1 MSLEMPQGLR
11 WLGYLAG
18 TAWPEGDEDKLFAL
32 AQDWH
37 TAATDLQNLISAVQA
52 ACDTAL
58 DNYSGS
64 GREQM
69 ASQFEALLS
78 GDQSVDAIAKN
89 LQQIGDSVQD
99 CGTQIEY
106 TKLQV
111 ISTLA
116 IMAAEI
122 AWALAT
128 LWGAFA
134 VPAIE
139 AEGAG
144 ILQIVGRALTNRL
157 IAHAARVAEMPL
169 WKLAAIEVV
178 EQAGI
183 GFVQD
188 LAIQEYQKNKGHRSG
203 IDWKQTITTAAVA
216 GISAGVATPVGH
228 YLGAGLGNWVGRDS
242 MTWWKSSGIA
252 VASAVPAG
260 LAGAGAGIVAN
271 GVITGEWEFDPA
283 ALLGGV
289 GGGLVGGV
297 HGVIGHATQ
306 TRLNSLSL
314 GGGFSDGSFP
324 KGDDPAGSLSD
335 LSGGEEKWGGGALVA
350 GRSGG
355 PDSEPGPGAGDRSRF
370 ATAAFSRTL
379 EPEGADRTR
388 PASAMSARSA
398 SSASIAE
405 VAHSGRV
412 SATQPKSSEFSPST
426 STRNAAVPR
435 RSGGSDET
443 STKTTVSGSR
453 TSIGAT
459 RSQTSPFGRGRS
471 VDATLPQSRVSASRT
486 GIDEARS
493 QPPLAG
499 RSRSVDEGSRQSRVS
514 APRAGVDEA
523 RLQPPLSE
531 RSRSVDETPQPSRV
545 SGSRAS
551 LDEARSQPPLS
562 GDSRR
567 VDEMLPQEPGFAR
580 SENVDE
586 TTSSRGGTGSEI
598 SSQVSVSSRSI
609 DDGDVLSRASS
620 MRASEVEE
628 TSGDRSAKSLPNGG
642 ISSTSRESAI
652 SRLRGES
659 RANISSAN
667 GGDGSSVRRAPV
679 ATLQARPQPVDS
691 MRATSPLA
699 ESVLKSAPAVR
710 VSDQTAES
718 TEITRSLTGK
728 HDDSGPS
735 LGGSRTSDFVD
746 NSRRAGLAGDGN
758 DSETKDPKVGSSLH
772 DSADRLSTPEL
783 VLVHHL
789 PADPDHQLRSPD
801 DDGAANLNACGPL
814 ALAKIVELTGSTV
827 ARVPQDRVGRSGMSA
842 LELEHAAGAP
852 LHPFDDHDSIGDHL
866 LDLGPGSVALVVDAY
881 RGRTDRYGVG
891 AHAYLMHNSGGEI
904 RVVDPATGQRHSRT
918 SSDIRS
924 THAILYTERG
934 VPHLLPEQRTS
945 RAERFGA
952 VRIGTHRRTDGDDI
966 AERRPGDPPLEQDST
981 VGRLDGEEKPET
993 IAAELN
999 RQQTDGRSN
1008 SEKESPL
1015 LSDKAVRVAEDLD
1028 SPAPPEDSTASEVKS
1043 DVTSTQRQ
1051 DPELKKQ
1058 SEKEPD
1064 RKEQPEPKKKLES
1077 QKKPEPKK
1085 KPEPEKEPESQKELE
1100 PKEKLEQ
1107 EPVHEEEAELPW
1119 DIPKIVIT
1127 PSGDDLPVA
1136 VREFGS
1142 QRDGAKDLTN
1152 IVPIPQETV
1161 EWLHEQI
1168 FHMVEGDRGVDEKFR
1183 ESVRRVLTQRL
1194 LSSDASVW
1202 PQLMS
1207 ATGMPLRVKYRGS
1220 RYPISL
1226 RVSLRALGPSKEQ
1239 IAPLSDG
1246 PPVGIQQWA
1255 FGIVS
1260 SADTSSNGDYR
1271 AFSYAYNHTFPADHG
1286 ALTYVALGG
1295 ELDLVNNQVSTS
1307 VTVTSTVQPMVII
1320 RSKGRSWPFDYAMT
1334 WELSHGDS
1342 LADSLSPTPADRVW
1356 YPTVSDPA
1364 KGMAGDPPNNMLV
1377 WFPNYL
1383 KVGAIPMVNE
1393 KIASTVPAP
1402 MSRAVGEFH
1411 LYGPVTIPNHSR
1423 IMADVMSS
1431 FRADLSGMSDNSMAK
1446 FREFFGEGNFRSL
1459 ITAAARTPDDL
1470 PSADETEKT
1479 GDEVA
1484 TTGDEKEKD
1493 ESTIISPTFYTSS
1506 GKTIGA
1512 LQISVVLH
1520 GGEEITGPTTEKSV
1534 LESFVLRSLGMQG
1547 SSVTANSLGFNPSL
1561 GFGFGG
1567 KEKDPSTGIQSLGG
1581 QFTIKGGASQ
1591 KFSHT
1596 LSYGGSA
1603 RIAHSLRTG
1612 EPLLHVTP
1620 QMTVHVKLIRPNSR
1634 AVDPAPGTALAGGHD
1649 YPVNMLVPSLE
1660 TFGHAPTAPLYLP
1673 SEILHL
1679 RQLGVSTTPLAVH
1692 GAKPLFA
1699 EVKKWMSGLGFFP
1712 PDRDAPSWGQNKLG
1726 WLSDKTTLESTHT
1739 ERLDNLRKFE
1749 QMSNQLGLRG
1759 GLDEAIEGGERI
1771 GKDGKPTWDGGAPTW
1786 FELPTSTGTKRIS
1799 VFLITER
1806 RYLSDDPHEGVS
1818 HEWTLPKVQTLN
1830 YSGSTIP
1837 GDEQFS
1843 KTPAAWN
1850 VGGNFSVTSPFDEKA
1865 RLLFQGFTP
1874 DYTLSG
1880 GKSEIRDSN
1889 SGTGH
1894 EYYTLSP
1901 TENGT
1906 QIFGV
1911 PVRHRIVLTYSHGS
1925 APDDLVRDGDVRLAV
1940 PTYRTHT
1947 EKFDEMPVP
1956 TFREFEDEDAR
1967 RLALPSAGRSLE
1979 DNVFRPPDTTIYD
1992 RVGGSREVRKAAFDL
2007 IDDIALELEQE
2018 AASSTSSERSEET
2031 SPELES
2037 IPDDPSP
2044 EEDAVVPR
2052 IIRTFPDD
2060 SEEFEL
2066 SFVDPATGRAFP
2078 AFDFDFEDDAPA
2090 PGFGGSFR
2098 PREVPRI
2105 TFTPPES
2112 RDGHDE
2118 WHEIDLHDD
2127 SSDNG
2132 HEVDLRD
2139 AGHDDSQEHEI
2150 AEADNR
2156 PMPGTFPVD
2165 DDTAGEGS
2173 EPALTWPQVRDF
2185 LQSSTHWAVGQ
2196 AGDMGYRVGR
2206 WLWRNAVG
2214 EPATNPESMA
2224 HEAIHTGLSPY
2235 HMNADAP
2242 RIFRDSY
2249 VAVEG
2254 ASTPGTLAGT
2264 DITVKTTGY
2273 LTNVRVR
2280 PRPPKMDAER
2290 WLQSVNGAGHTDTNQ
2305 LGHQWGASLTE
2316 SVGKVDRNVI
2326 PGAAYHYSTSYS
2338 HSDTVNDNSAVFRVT
2353 TEDTTPVHWFVADA
2367 HYLVNVRVGVR
2378 NLARGLIAGGPHIDR
2393 TRVVD
2398 MPDAVEFLLVDN
2410 DLQNNPDL
2418 LALVNDSNLEAGFG
2432 QEYGDIAEANPPDRG
2447 LPIAYVKGKRIGY
2460 GAVTNVE
2467 VEGGRDAYQKLA
2479 LELVEKYAPGIT
2491 KPGSANY
2498 LAGVET
2504 RINEHTTTLALRTL
2518 PNAGPDGRTAFHLI
2532 DRTRPFDPH
2541 LVEVTFSARPDPSV
2555 DLSTI
2560 RGKRVT
2566 STSGVDNIFG
2576 HSNGDGAALEV
2587 PGATRMSDSRK
2598 RGHQI
2603 DFTLSGQHGGHRP
2616 KFDLSVQRQSNLTE
2630 IQTSSR
2636 ERRAWQRSFGNT
2648 SEFPVPHEYVV
2659 EIRKRPLA
2667 EARLAMLVRRGISGF
2682 AMAGGGIGLLPPL
2695 QLSDLAGLAAPTT
2708 ESRKSLKAGTLIRFN
2723 TSETPE
2729 ADTLA
2734 ELPEPGLYRSDP
2746 SIRPPASTEGDAV
2759 IEMEVAP
2766 AVQKLLSGPT
2776 WVPTRGIEIYE
2787 FEGVPELA
2795 QALRQV
2801 DPSLDIDDRMV
2812 SNRSS
2817 EGMFIRLTTL
2827 VESNRL
2833 TLLGPAATAPFLNT
2847 RSQREAILSGP
2858 AQPDG
2863 DHAGPTSVKIT
2874 LYSPQIEKSGKDI
2887 AIDDIWWAGD
2897 GFETEADNSINTTA
2911 NFSLSS
2917 PYTGEGNDRGAFTI
2931 PLTGEHAG
2939 AGQFNVITSNR
2950 RELLRFGTPMEGP
2963 APEEG
2968 GDTVGTIGHRLRALA
2983 KIEVR
2988 GPKGTL
2994 WVSGDALIRTTETPP
3009 GLELRPVPPVE
3020 DRLTKEDLDTRE
3032 EQQETDT
3039 PPNKSSDH
3047 DDSTEPE
3054 DPEFISKKSDSEA
3067 KPDTETETKSEAEA
3081 KARTEA
3087 ELRAK
3092 AEAEARAR
3100 SEAQAR
3106 TRAEGEAR
3114 DKSDAEAKTK
3124 AAEAKSGGKG
3134 IETES
3139 GDHHPAPA
3147 SGDVRRPG
3155 LRSGTVGRIPAPAGH
3170 VWESMPPDGDCF
3182 FYALERVVYHDDPP
3196 ATVAELDRRIRGL
3209 RAEVAH
3215 EMRADPDTY
3224 FRSFHTILSAAEV
3237 PGARDLERTEL
3248 RALLRARNTVRLRD
3262 RFYEQIEATTNR
3274 RVWRNAVSHLVPQ
3287 AATAVLARRGLTLRV
3302 QNDELRATG
3311 GWTLG
3316 ENTSATPDA
3325 TTLVHGSHY
3334 YLAVPTGDHTPG
3346 SAPRAADA
3354 TLQSTHPP
3362 VRDWDELDDLLGP
3375 AVQQHT
3381 PRSYRESSPQTTG
3394 IVVLGDES
3402 GARYIWLP
3410 PADSWPGEM
3419 HDATDQPVSLT
3430 LEQVLTDSAVTV
3442 VRTPGLTEDPATTHD
3457 PDLSLSD
3464 RSSATDSSAPH
3475 APAPVVESKSLEDDG
3490 SLDTDP
3496 VEKSFDPSPTPPP
3509 SPTGTAVFAPVR
3521 QEDSAQSG
3529 NRLVS
3534 GGEDWTESPSFDSSA
3549 MSPPS
3554 PTGTV
3559 RFSSVRQD
3567 DSDLSDDSSVYGND
3581 DRGVRPSPPDGP
3593 LHSTVGGDGHEFDI
3607 PFRMGSE
3614 LPTASEVNRTDADP
3628 NSTGGA
3634 ERSPALQRPVISSEP
3649 PPRQQSDDETRTDI
3663 TVSDKMQEKSDPRI
3677 EPVRDDESEVTDVV
3691 DRPFSLRPS
3700 ESALSDAAE
3709 STALPGAESV
3719 LPAKPLAPEDIRS
3732 ALRFDSDDDDAGHE
3746 KSIVPAAD
3754 SAVLSQETPP
3764 SHPVFEPIT
3773 ATEPRTSGDRMR
3785 EELRTAD
3792 SAAVQAFPL
3801 SRDWNGSRNQ
3811 WDSFRRSSPVS
3822 NESITHTMSPLPRR
3836 RTLRGWDHIS
3846 PSPVTG
3852 LRSFSLLPAETSLGQ
3867 DPRLSDLLDVT
3878 VVPSEPE
3885 SRDITDPTIPASDM
3899 RPMSDGSTEVRTD
3912 DALRHTDD
3920 TPLATEGRPFG
3931 TNGRSLHTDGTP
3943 LRIDNEPSGIE
3954 DSSLGT
3960 DGRSLRTDD
3969 AALRTDDTQLVAD
3982 GRPLG
3987 NDARLLRSDG
3997 RPLGIDGGSL
4007 GTYGRSLRIE
4017 GARLR
4022 TDDSLLGADRR
4033 PLRADGRS
4041 VRTDDAPLGTD
4052 GRFLHTDDASLRSH
4066 ATARTDGALHASGSP
4081 KRASNSRTPLQR
4093 LRRLVSRL
4101 HGRETSGDTTA
4112 GVDPRSVGHAPH
4124 RHLRDIFRR
4133 PLSRF
4138 RSRTTT
4144 STGTTQGDGATPRT
4158 SVTNFESL
4166 TTRRI
4171 RTPSDTVADALSGI
4185 QRDTGSTVIRPP
4197 KQPAPLTGRS
4207 RRDVERAAGGRLR
4220 GYPDDHRISRQLE
4233 LLGPGAQALV
4243 VAVHPTGDANGV
4255 GAYAYRMFD
4264 RNGTTF
4270 VHDTTDHTHTLP
4282 GQRTPASVHAIL
4294 YTGEGVISRPVRLR
4308 DETIPEFPRNA
4319 RIGAR
4324 PDIDDDNWQRPQRS
4338 PATIDRRS
4346 RLTDDHD

>member
-11 WLGYLAG
+11 WLSYLAG
-18 TAWPEGDEDKLFAL
+18 TAWPGGDEDKLFAL

-89 LQQIGDSVQD
+89 LQQLGDSVQD

-128 LWGAFA
+128 MWGAFA

-144 ILQIVGRALTNRL
+144 ILQIIGRALTNRL

-306 TRLNSLSL
+306 SRLNSLSL
-314 GGGFSDGSFP
+314 GGGFADGSFP

-355 PDSEPGPGAGDRSRF
+355 SDSKPGPGAGDRSRF
-370 ATAAFSRTL
+370 ATAAFSSAF
-379 EPEGADRTR
+379 ESEGADRTR
-388 PASAMSARSA
+388 PASAMSVRSA
-398 SSASIAE
+398 NSDSLAE
-405 VAHSGRV
+405 VAHSGKV
-412 SATQPKSSEFSPST
+412 SPTQSRSSEFSPST
-426 STRNAAVPR
+426 STRNAAVPQ

-443 STKTTVSGSR
+443 STKTAVSGSR

-459 RSQTSPFGRGRS
+459 RPQTSLFGRSRT
-471 VDATLPQSRVSASRT
+471 VDATLPQSRVPES
-486 GIDEARS
+486 
-493 QPPLAG
+493 
-499 RSRSVDEGSRQSRVS
+499 
-514 APRAGVDEA
+514 RAGVD
-523 RLQPPLSE
+523 QN
-531 RSRSVDETPQPSRV
+531 
-545 SGSRAS
+545 
-551 LDEARSQPPLS
+551 RSQPPLS
-562 GDSRR
+562 GGNRR
-567 VDEMLPQEPGFAR
+567 VAEMPPQELGFVR
-580 SENVDE
+580 SESVDE
-586 TTSSRGGTGSEI
+586 TTFTRGGTGKEI
-598 SSQVSVSSRSI
+598 SSQVPVSSRPI
-609 DDGDVLSRASS
+609 NGGDVLSRASS
-620 MRASEVEE
+620 ARASDAEGNSRE
-628 TSGDRSAKSLPNGG
+628 RSAKVTRTDE
-642 ISSTSRESAI
+642 ISGTSREAAA
-652 SRLRGES
+652 SRLRAES
-659 RANISSAN
+659 RASISSAN
-667 GGDGSSVRRAPV
+667 GGDGSSARRAPV
-679 ATLQARPQPVDS
+679 ATLQAGPRPV
-691 MRATSPLA
+691 
-699 ESVLKSAPAVR
+699 
-710 VSDQTAES
+710 
-718 TEITRSLTGK
+718 
-728 HDDSGPS
+728 
-735 LGGSRTSDFVD
+735 
-746 NSRRAGLAGDGN
+746 RRADDGN
-758 DSETKDPKVGSSLH
+758 DSETTDPKVGSSVH
-772 DSADRLSTPEL
+772 NSADRLSTPERAP
-783 VLVHHL
+783 VHHL
-789 PADPDHQLRSPD
+789 PADLDHQWRSPE
-801 DDGAANLNACGPL
+801 DDGAANLNACGPM
-814 ALAKIVELTGSTV
+814 ALAKLVELTGSTV

-842 LELEHAAGAP
+842 LELEDAAGAP
-852 LHPFDDHDSIGDHL
+852 LHPFDDHDNIGDHL
-866 LDLGPGSVALVVDAY
+866 LDLGPGSVALVVDTY

-904 RVVDPATGQRHSRT
+904 RVIDPATGRQHSRT
-918 SSDIRS
+918 SADVRS
-924 THAILYTERG
+924 THAILYTDNG
-934 VPHLLPEQRTS
+934 IPHLLPEQRTS
-945 RAERFGA
+945 RAEHFGA
-952 VRIGTHRRTDGDDI
+952 VRIGTHQRTEGDDT
-966 AERRPGDPPLEQDST
+966 AERRPGDPPLERDST
-981 VGRLDGEEKPET
+981 VERLDGEE
-993 IAAELN
+993 
-999 RQQTDGRSN
+999 
-1008 SEKESPL
+1008 
-1015 LSDKAVRVAEDLD
+1015 
-1028 SPAPPEDSTASEVKS
+1028 
-1043 DVTSTQRQ
+1043 
-1051 DPELKKQ
+1051 
-1058 SEKEPD
+1058 
-1064 RKEQPEPKKKLES
+1064 EPK
-1077 QKKPEPKK
+1077 
-1085 KPEPEKEPESQKELE
+1085 KELE
-1100 PKEKLEQ
+1100 PKEKLE
-1107 EPVHEEEAELPW
+1107 EEPEPKKKKVPVHEEEAEPPW

-1168 FHMVEGDRGVDEKFR
+1168 FHMVEGNRGVDEKFR

-1207 ATGMPLRVKYRGS
+1207 ATGMPLRVKYQGS

-1271 AFSYAYNHTFPADHG
+1271 AFSYAFNHTFPADHG

-1342 LADSLSPTPADRVW
+1342 LADSLSPTPSDRVW

-1383 KVGAIPMVNE
+1383 KVGSIPMVNQ

-1423 IMADVMSS
+1423 IMADVISS

-1470 PSADETEKT
+1470 PSADETEK
-1479 GDEVA
+1479 
-1484 TTGDEKEKD
+1484 D
-1493 ESTIISPTFYTSS
+1493 ESTIISPTLYTSS

-1512 LQISVVLH
+1512 LQVSVVLH

-1634 AVDPAPGTALAGGHD
+1634 AVDPAPGTALVGGHD
-1649 YPVNMLVPSLE
+1649 YPVNMLVPSVE

-1692 GAKPLFA
+1692 GTKPLFA

-1726 WLSDKTTLESTHT
+1726 WLADKTTRESTHT

-1771 GKDGKPTWDGGAPTW
+1771 GKDGKPTWDGGAPAW
-1786 FELPTSTGTKRIS
+1786 FELPTSTGTERIS

-1947 EKFDEMPVP
+1947 EKFDETPVP
-1956 TFREFEDEDAR
+1956 TFREFDDEDAR

-1992 RVGGSREVRKAAFDL
+1992 RVGGSREVRRAAFDL

-2018 AASSTSSERSEET
+2018 TDSSTSSEHSEEA
-2031 SPELES
+2031 SRELETD
-2037 IPDDPSP
+2037 PDNRSRGD
-2044 EEDAVVPR
+2044 DAV
-2052 IIRTFPDD
+2052 I
-2060 SEEFEL
+2060 
-2066 SFVDPATGRAFP
+2066 
-2078 AFDFDFEDDAPA
+2078 
-2090 PGFGGSFR
+2090 
-2098 PREVPRI
+2098 PRI

-2132 HEVDLRD
+2132 HEVDLRE
-2139 AGHDDSQEHEI
+2139 AGHGDSQEHEI

-2156 PMPGTFPVD
+2156 PMPGTFPLD

-2173 EPALTWPQVRDF
+2173 EPPLTWPQVRDF

-2235 HMNADAP
+2235 HMNADAS

-2254 ASTPGTLAGT
+2254 ASTPGTLAAT

-2290 WLQSVNGAGHTDTNQ
+2290 WLQSVNGAGHTDSSQ

-2326 PGAAYHYSTSYS
+2326 PGAAYHYSSSDS

-2378 NLARGLIAGGPHIDR
+2378 NLARGLIAGGPQIDR

-2418 LALVNDSNLEAGFG
+2418 LALINDSNLEAGFG

-2616 KFDLSVQRQSNLTE
+2616 KFDLAVQRQSNLTE

-2682 AMAGGGIGLLPPL
+2682 AMTGGGIGLLPPL

-2708 ESRKSLKAGTLIRFN
+2708 ESRESLKAGTLIRFN

-2729 ADTLA
+2729 ADTLT

-2766 AVQKLLSGPT
+2766 AVQKLLAGPT

-2801 DPSLDIDDRMV
+2801 DPSLDIDDRML

-2847 RSQREAILSGP
+2847 RAQREAILPGP
-2858 AQPDG
+2858 AEPDG

-3009 GLELRPVPPVE
+3009 GLEPRPVPPVE
-3020 DRLTKEDLDTRE
+3020 DRLTQEDVDTHE
-3032 EQQETDT
+3032 EQRETDT
-3039 PPNKSSDH
+3039 PPKKSTDH
-3047 DDSTEPE
+3047 DEGTEPE
-3054 DPEFISKKSDSEA
+3054 DPETVSKKSDSET
-3067 KPDTETETKSEAEA
+3067 KPDTETDAEA
-3081 KARTEA
+3081 KSQAEAKVRAEA

-3092 AEAEARAR
+3092 AEAETRAEAEAEARAKAEVEARAR
-3100 SEAQAR
+3100 SEVEAR
-3106 TRAEGEAR
+3106 VRAESEAR
-3114 DKSDAEAKTK
+3114 DKSNAEAKTK
-3124 AAEAKSGGKG
+3124 AAEAKSGAKGKG

-3139 GDHHPAPA
+3139 GHRHPAPA
-3147 SGDVRRPG
+3147 SGEVRRPG
-3155 LRSGTVGRIPAPAGH
+3155 LRSGTIGRIPAPAGH

-3196 ATVAELDRRIRGL
+3196 ATAAELDRRIRGL

-3215 EMRADPDTY
+3215 EMRADPDAY

-3248 RALLRARNTVRLRD
+3248 RDLLQARNTVRLRD
-3262 RFYEQIEATTNR
+3262 RFYEQIGAITNR

-3334 YLAVPTGDHTPG
+3334 YLAVPAAGRAPG
-3346 SAPRAADA
+3346 SAPRAPGA
-3354 TLQSTHPP
+3354 TLSSRRPP
-3362 VRDWDELDDLLGP
+3362 VRDWNELDDLLGP

-3381 PRSYRESSPQTTG
+3381 PRSYRESSSQTTG

-3430 LEQVLTDSAVTV
+3430 LEQVLADPAVTV
-3442 VRTPGLTEDPATTHD
+3442 VCTPGLTGDPATTHD
-3457 PDLSLSD
+3457 PHLSPSGH
-3464 RSSATDSSAPH
+3464 SSATDSSASH
-3475 APAPVVESKSLEDDG
+3475 TPAFVVENKLLEDQ
-3490 SLDTDP
+3490 SPLDTDP
-3496 VEKSFDPSPTPPP
+3496 VDTSFDPSAPPPP

-3521 QEDSAQSG
+3521 QEDSAQSN
-3529 NRLVS
+3529 NRFVS
-3534 GGEDWTESPSFDSSA
+3534 GGEDWTESRSFDSSA

-3554 PTGTV
+3554 STGTV
-3559 RFSSVRQD
+3559 RFAPVRQD
-3567 DSDLSDDSSVYGND
+3567 DSDLSDDSSVYSND
-3581 DRGVRPSPPDGP
+3581 DRGAQPSPPDGP
-3593 LHSTVGGDGHEFDI
+3593 QHSTVGGDDREFDI
-3607 PFRMGSE
+3607 PFRMGAE
-3614 LPTASEVNRTDADP
+3614 LPTAAEVNRADTDP
-3628 NSTGGA
+3628 NSTLGA
-3634 ERSPALQRPVISSEP
+3634 ERSPALQQPVISSEP
-3649 PPRQQSDDETRTDI
+3649 PLRQQSDDETRTEI
-3663 TVSDKMQEKSDPRI
+3663 TFSDKMQEKPDHRI
-3677 EPVRDDESEVTDVV
+3677 EPVRDDESEVTDAV

-3700 ESALSDAAE
+3700 ESTLSEVAE
-3709 STALPGAESV
+3709 FTLLPGTESV
-3719 LPAKPLAPEDIRS
+3719 LPTKPSALEDIRS
-3732 ALRFDSDDDDAGHE
+3732 ALRFDSDDEGAGHE
-3746 KSIVPAAD
+3746 KLILPAD
-3754 SAVLSQETPP
+3754 SEVLSQETPA
-3764 SHPVFEPIT
+3764 SHPVFESIT
-3773 ATEPRTSGDRMR
+3773 ATGPQTSGDQMR
-3785 EELRTAD
+3785 EELLTAD
-3792 SAAVQAFPL
+3792 GAAVQAFPL
-3801 SRDWNGSRNQ
+3801 SQYRDQ

-3822 NESITHTMSPLPRR
+3822 NESITHMASLPTRR
-3836 RTLRGWDHIS
+3836 RALRGWDHIS
-3846 PSPVTG
+3846 PSPVTRR
-3852 LRSFSLLPAETSLGQ
+3852 RSFSLLPAEEFIGH
-3867 DPRLSDLLDVT
+3867 DPHT
-3878 VVPSEPE
+3878 GP
-3885 SRDITDPTIPASDM
+3885 I
-3899 RPMSDGSTEVRTD
+3899 SDGSTEVRTD
-3912 DALRHTDD
+3912 DA
-3920 TPLATEGRPFG
+3920 P
-3931 TNGRSLHTDGTP
+3931 
-3943 LRIDNEPSGIE
+3943 
-3954 DSSLGT
+3954 
-3960 DGRSLRTDD
+3960 LRTD
-3969 AALRTDDTQLVAD
+3969 
-3982 GRPLG
+3982 
-3987 NDARLLRSDG
+3987 
-3997 RPLGIDGGSL
+3997 
-4007 GTYGRSLRIE
+4007 
-4017 GARLR
+4017 
-4022 TDDSLLGADRR
+4022 
-4033 PLRADGRS
+4033 
-4041 VRTDDAPLGTD
+4041 
-4052 GRFLHTDDASLRSH
+4052 
-4066 ATARTDGALHASGSP
+4066 ATARTDGVLHDSGSP
-4081 KRASNSRTPLQR
+4081 EHAPSSRAPLQR

-4101 HGRETSGDTTA
+4101 YGRETPGDTTA
-4112 GVDPRSVGHAPH
+4112 EVDPRSVGRAPH

-4144 STGTTQGDGATPRT
+4144 STGIAHGDGATPRT
-4158 SVTNFESL
+4158 SVTNSESL

-4171 RTPSDTVADALSGI
+4171 RIPSDTVADALTGI
-4185 QRDTGSTVIRPP
+4185 QRDTGSAVIRPLR
-4197 KQPAPLTGRS
+4197 QPAPLTGRS

-4220 GYPDDHRISRQLE
+4220 GYPDDHRISRQLQ

-4264 RNGTTF
+4264 RNGTIF

-4282 GQRTPASVHAIL
+4282 GQRTRASVHAIL
-4294 YTGEGVISRPVRLR
+4294 YTAEGVISRPLRLR

-4324 PDIDDDNWQRPQRS
+4324 SDIH
-4338 PATIDRRS
+4338 
-4346 RLTDDHD
+4346 DHD

>member
-11 WLGYLAG
+11 WLSYLAG

-37 TAATDLQNLISAVQA
+37 TAETDLQNLISAVQA
-52 ACDTAL
+52 ACDIAL

-69 ASQFEALLS
+69 VSQFEALLS

-128 LWGAFA
+128 MWGAFA

-144 ILQIVGRALTNRL
+144 ILQIIGRALTNRL

-188 LAIQEYQKNKGHRSG
+188 LAIQEYQKNRGHRSG

-228 YLGAGLGNWVGRDS
+228 YLGAGLGNWFGRDS
-242 MTWWKSSGIA
+242 MTWWKASGIA

-306 TRLNSLSL
+306 SRLNSLSL
-314 GGGFSDGSFP
+314 GGGFADGSFP

-355 PDSEPGPGAGDRSRF
+355 SDIEPGPGTGDRSRF
-370 ATAAFSRTL
+370 ATAAFSSTF

-398 SSASIAE
+398 SSDSIAE
-405 VAHSGRV
+405 VAHSGKV
-412 SATQPKSSEFSPST
+412 SPTQSKSSEVSPST

-435 RSGGSDET
+435 RSGGGDET

-459 RSQTSPFGRGRS
+459 RSQTSPFGRSRS

-486 GIDEARS
+486 SIGEARS
-493 QPPLAG
+493 QLPLSG
-499 RSRSVDEGSRQSRVS
+499 RSRSVDE
-514 APRAGVDEA
+514 
-523 RLQPPLSE
+523 
-531 RSRSVDETPQPSRV
+531 TTQPSRV

-551 LDEARSQPPLS
+551 LDENRSQPPLS
-562 GDSRR
+562 GGSRR
-567 VDEMLPQEPGFAR
+567 VDEMSPKELGFAR
-580 SENVDE
+580 SENVGE
-586 TTSSRGGTGSEI
+586 TTSMRGGTGSEV
-598 SSQVSVSSRSI
+598 SSQVSVSARSVNG
-609 DDGDVLSRASS
+609 GDVLSRASS
-620 MRASEVEE
+620 MRPSDIEG
-628 TSGDRSAKSLPNGG
+628 TSGERSAKALRTEE
-642 ISSTSRESAI
+642 ISGTSREAAD
-652 SRLRGES
+652 SRLRAES
-659 RANISSAN
+659 RASISSAN

-679 ATLQARPQPVDS
+679 ATLQARPQSVAS
-691 MRATSPLA
+691 VRATSPA
-699 ESVLKSAPAVR
+699 TESVLKSAPAVR
-710 VSDQTAES
+710 VSDQAAES
-718 TEITRSLTGK
+718 SEITRSLAGK
-728 HDDSGPS
+728 RDAAGPALS
-735 LGGSRTSDFVD
+735 GSRTSDFVD
-746 NSRRAGLAGDGN
+746 NSGRAGLADDGN
-758 DSETKDPKVGSSLH
+758 DSETADPKVRSNIH
-772 DSADRLSTPEL
+772 ISADRLSTPEL
-783 VLVHHL
+783 SSVHHL
-789 PADPDHQLRSPD
+789 PAALDRQWWSPD
-801 DDGAANLNACGPL
+801 DDGAPNLNACGPM

-827 ARVPQDRVGRSGMSA
+827 ARVPQDKVGRSGMSA
-842 LELEHAAGAP
+842 LELEDAAGAP

-866 LDLGPGSVALVVDAY
+866 LDLGPGSVALVVDTY

-891 AHAYLMHNSGGEI
+891 AHAYLMHNSGNEI
-904 RVVDPATGQRHSRT
+904 RVIDPTTGQQHSRT

-924 THAILYTERG
+924 THAILYTARG
-934 VPHLLPEQRTS
+934 VPHLLSEQHTS
-945 RAERFGA
+945 RAEHFGA
-952 VRIGTHRRTDGDDI
+952 VRIGTHQRTDGDDI

-981 VGRLDGEEKPET
+981 VGRFDGEEKPET
-993 IAAELN
+993 IAAEPN

-1015 LSDKAVRVAEDLD
+1015 LSDKALRVAEDLD
-1028 SPAPPEDSTASEVKS
+1028 SPAPREDSTAYEVRSE
-1043 DVTSTQRQ
+1043 VTSTQRR
-1051 DPELKKQ
+1051 DPEVKKQ
-1058 SEKEPD
+1058 PENEPD
-1064 RKEQPEPKKKLES
+1064 RTEER
-1077 QKKPEPKK
+1077 
-1085 KPEPEKEPESQKELE
+1085 EPEKEKA
-1100 PKEKLEQ
+1100 
-1107 EPVHEEEAELPW
+1107 PVHEEEAELPR

-1127 PSGDDLPVA
+1127 PSGEDLPVA

-1168 FHMVEGDRGVDEKFR
+1168 FHMVEGGRGVDEKFR

-1207 ATGMPLRVKYRGS
+1207 TTGMPLRVKYQGS

-1239 IAPLSDG
+1239 IAPLADG

-1342 LADSLSPTPADRVW
+1342 LADSMSPTPSDRVW

-1470 PSADETEKT
+1470 PSAEETVKT
-1479 GDEVA
+1479 GDEGA
-1484 TTGDEKEKD
+1484 TAGGEKEKD
-1493 ESTIISPTFYTSS
+1493 ESTIISPTLYTSS

-1512 LQISVVLH
+1512 LQVSVVLH

-1673 SEILHL
+1673 SEVLHL

-1692 GAKPLFA
+1692 GTKPLFA

-1947 EKFDEMPVP
+1947 EKFDETPVP
-1956 TFREFEDEDAR
+1956 TFREFDDVDAR

-1992 RVGGSREVRKAAFDL
+1992 RVGGSREVRRAAFDL

-2018 AASSTSSERSEET
+2018 GAPSTSSEHSEET
-2031 SPELES
+2031 PPELES
-2037 IPDDPSP
+2037 TPDNRSI

-2066 SFVDPATGRAFP
+2066 SFVDPTTGRAFTT
-2078 AFDFDFEDDAPA
+2078 FDFDFEDAAPP

-2112 RDGHDE
+2112 RDGHEE

-2132 HEVDLRD
+2132 HEVDRRD

-2156 PMPGTFPVD
+2156 PMPGTFPLD

-2173 EPALTWPQVRDF
+2173 EPTLTWPQVRDF
-2185 LQSSTHWAVGQ
+2185 LQGSTHWAVGQ

-2235 HMNADAP
+2235 HMNADAS

-2254 ASTPGTLAGT
+2254 ASTPGTLAAT

-2290 WLQSVNGAGHTDTNQ
+2290 WLQSVNGAGHTDSRQ
-2305 LGHQWGASLTE
+2305 LGHQWGASVTE

-2326 PGAAYHYSTSYS
+2326 PGAAYHYSTSNS

-2378 NLARGLIAGGPHIDR
+2378 NLARGLIAGGPRIDR

-2418 LALVNDSNLEAGFG
+2418 LALINDSNLEAGFG

-2616 KFDLSVQRQSNLTE
+2616 KFDLAVQRQSNLTE

-2708 ESRKSLKAGTLIRFN
+2708 ESRESLKAGTLIRFN

-2766 AVQKLLSGPT
+2766 AVQKLLAGPT

-2801 DPSLDIDDRMV
+2801 DPSLDMDDRML

-2847 RSQREAILSGP
+2847 RSQREAILSE
-2858 AQPDG
+2858 PDS
-2863 DHAGPTSVKIT
+2863 DHVGPTSVKIT

-2917 PYTGEGNDRGAFTI
+2917 PYTEEGNDRGAFTI

-2983 KIEVR
+2983 KVEVR

-3009 GLELRPVPPVE
+3009 GLEPRPVPPVE
-3020 DRLTKEDLDTRE
+3020 DRLTKEDVDTHE
-3032 EQQETDT
+3032 EQHETDT
-3039 PPNKSSDH
+3039 PPEKPSDH
-3047 DDSTEPE
+3047 
-3054 DPEFISKKSDSEA
+3054 
-3067 KPDTETETKSEAEA
+3067 
-3081 KARTEA
+3081 R
-3087 ELRAK
+3087 
-3092 AEAEARAR
+3092 
-3100 SEAQAR
+3100 
-3106 TRAEGEAR
+3106 
-3114 DKSDAEAKTK
+3114 
-3124 AAEAKSGGKG
+3124 
-3134 IETES
+3134 
-3139 GDHHPAPA
+3139 PAPV
-3147 SGDVRRPG
+3147 SGRIRRPG

-3196 ATVAELDRRIRGL
+3196 ATAAELDRRIRGL

-3248 RALLRARNTVRLRD
+3248 RDLLRARNTVRLRD
-3262 RFYEQIEATTNR
+3262 RFYEQIEAITNR

-3334 YLAVPTGDHTPG
+3334 YLAVPTGDNAPG
-3346 SAPRAADA
+3346 SAPRAPGAA
-3354 TLQSTHPP
+3354 LQSTHPP

-3419 HDATDQPVSLT
+3419 HGATDQPVSLT
-3430 LEQVLTDSAVTV
+3430 LEQALTDPAVTV
-3442 VRTPGLTEDPATTHD
+3442 VRTPGLTEEPATTRD
-3457 PDLSLSD
+3457 PDLSSPD
-3464 RSSATDSSAPH
+3464 HSSATDSIASH
-3475 APAPVVESKSLEDDG
+3475 TPAHVVKNKSLDG
-3490 SLDTDP
+3490 ERLFDTDP
-3496 VEKSFDPSPTPPP
+3496 VDKSFDPSVTPSP
-3509 SPTGTAVFAPVR
+3509 SPTSTAVFAPVR
-3521 QEDSAQSG
+3521 QEDSVQSD

-3534 GGEDWTESPSFDSSA
+3534 GGEDWTESQSFDSSA
-3549 MSPPS
+3549 IPPPS

-3559 RFSSVRQD
+3559 RFAPVRQDDSAPAEGGLVSGGTDGTEELSPSFDSGVVSPPSSMGTVRFASVRQD
-3567 DSDLSDDSSVYGND
+3567 DSDLSDDSSVYSND
-3581 DRGVRPSPPDGP
+3581 DRGVQPSPPDGP
-3593 LHSTVGGDGHEFDI
+3593 LHWTVGGDDHELDI
-3607 PFRMGSE
+3607 PFRMGAE
-3614 LPTASEVNRTDADP
+3614 LATTSEVNRTDTDP
-3628 NSTGGA
+3628 NSTVGA
-3634 ERSPALQRPVISSEP
+3634 ERSPVLQRPVISSEP
-3649 PPRQQSDDETRTDI
+3649 PLRRQGDDETPTDI

-3677 EPVRDDESEVTDVV
+3677 EPVRDDESEGTDVV
-3691 DRPFSLRPS
+3691 DRRFSLRAS

-3709 STALPGAESV
+3709 STPLPGTESM
-3719 LPAKPLAPEDIRS
+3719 LPTKPLALEDIRS
-3732 ALRFDSDDDDAGHE
+3732 ALRLDSDDDDAGHE
-3746 KSIVPAAD
+3746 KLIVPAD
-3754 SAVLSQETPP
+3754 SEVLSRETLA
-3764 SHPVFEPIT
+3764 SHPMFEPIT
-3773 ATEPRTSGDRMR
+3773 
-3785 EELRTAD
+3785 
-3792 SAAVQAFPL
+3792 
-3801 SRDWNGSRNQ
+3801 
-3811 WDSFRRSSPVS
+3811 
-3822 NESITHTMSPLPRR
+3822 HTTSPLPRR

-3846 PSPVTG
+3846 PSPVTRR
-3852 LRSFSLLPAETSLGQ
+3852 RSFSLLPAETSLSQ
-3867 DPRLSDLLDVT
+3867 DPRLSDLPDVE
-3878 VVPSEPE
+3878 VAPARPE
-3885 SRDITDPTIPASDM
+3885 GRNITDLTIPASHT
-3899 RPMSDGSTEVRTD
+3899 RPISDGSTEVRAD
-3912 DALRHTDD
+3912 DAL
-3920 TPLATEGRPFG
+3920 
-3931 TNGRSLHTDGTP
+3931 
-3943 LRIDNEPSGIE
+3943 
-3954 DSSLGT
+3954 LGT
-3960 DGRSLRTDD
+3960 D
-3969 AALRTDDTQLVAD
+3969 
-3982 GRPLG
+3982 
-3987 NDARLLRSDG
+3987 
-3997 RPLGIDGGSL
+3997 
-4007 GTYGRSLRIE
+4007 
-4017 GARLR
+4017 
-4022 TDDSLLGADRR
+4022 
-4033 PLRADGRS
+4033 
-4041 VRTDDAPLGTD
+4041 
-4052 GRFLHTDDASLRSH
+4052 
-4066 ATARTDGALHASGSP
+4066 ATARTAGAPHASGSP
-4081 KRASNSRTPLQR
+4081 ERAPSSRTPLQR

-4112 GVDPRSVGHAPH
+4112 EVDPRSIEHAPH

-4144 STGTTQGDGATPRT
+4144 STGITHGDGATPRT
-4158 SVTNFESL
+4158 SVTNSESL

-4171 RTPSDTVADALSGI
+4171 RTPLDTVADALTGI

-4197 KQPAPLTGRS
+4197 QQPAPLTGRS

-4220 GYPDDHRISRQLE
+4220 GYPDDHRISRQLQ

-4243 VAVHPTGDANGV
+4243 VAVHPTADANGV

-4264 RNGTTF
+4264 RDGTIF
-4270 VHDTTDHTHTLP
+4270 VHDTTDHTHALP
-4282 GQRTPASVHAIL
+4282 GQRTPASIHAIL
-4294 YTGEGVISRPVRLR
+4294 YTAEGAISRPLRLR

-4324 PDIDDDNWQRPQRS
+4324 PDIH
-4338 PATIDRRS
+4338 
-4346 RLTDDHD
+4346 DHD